1 MAAQNPENQQSFLQR
16 MFGARPKPAPASFP
30 QPKKPPSGS
39 FPPGSEEAYLAALP
53 VAAFGAPVDNYF
65 SNFFEDLN
73 DLAIQGRVVHS
84 DKLNLRT
91 VLGRGKS
98 KGDWLKEIDTETDPT
113 KQEALKTAYNE
124 WEGDARYSVIKPAL
138 KDYFSPGRYI
148 SRTGKSLVYQYVWN
162 NYLADRFLK
171 GAVEKGYG
179 IAEEVKYGGVEGI
192 KVDYLE
198 PTYPPTGGPKRGLLK
213 VEGKDVY
220 LRDNGGNL
228 VNFHI
233 DPRTGKRVEDKV
245 GTADNYGRIIEIKDP
260 GGRVINI
267 KYTPLK
273 DHPELRNAGVWR
285 GNLDRLVKPTGS
297 SDPTLSAVM
306 GISEKDRPFLER
318 WFSPKTFRSGLFS
331 GTGRLGEWRSFLD
344 HPFTYAFGKFIYREY
359 PLPGGKGGFG
369 LRKLPGPWKLLRGRG
384 VLREVQKHGVF
395 GGFTRALYK
404 GQVKPPVVTAVKT
417 VGARAGKAAGKAA
430 GQVIGGGIR
439 KIIAAVVRQIITK
452 GLAALGSV
460 AGPIGTAIG
469 YIAGFI
475 VTRFFKWIVLIGC
488 GCIFLFLGLVG
499 FIIFIIITFFF
510 GFAPIKGEAA
520 EIPPS
525 LLAIEKKVSCAGSAF
540 GGSCQIEKGAI
551 GLAALVSYTIT
562 VTNNSDKPAASIVV
576 TDTFSEPLGVES
588 SYLLA
593 SLEPGASDT
602 KTYSVITIPNTS
614 SERIISNTASVAG
627 VIDGKSEAGSES
639 TAQVIVGEPPDTIPC
654 GWPASGNIS
663 TLFGE
668 PTIAEEH
675 HSGVDIAANGDDVRN
690 GQAVYSSLSGTLD
703 FVESRGSGVAV
714 TFISTVGGKNYSAT
728 YRHLHAN
735 VFTNWKSKGGSR
747 IAGGTLI
754 GFTNP
759 GAIPKLS
766 SGTHLHYETRVDGEL
781 VDPLKFTG
789 NAVSGA
795 EVTAGGCW
803 WRP

>member
-84 DKLNLRT
+84 DKLDLKT
-91 VLGRGKS
+91 ILGRGKPKS
-98 KGDWLKEIDTETDPT
+98 EWLKEIDSADPSS
-113 KQEALKTAYNE
+113 KAAIEAEYQN
-124 WEGDARYSVIKPAL
+124 WENNARYSVIKPAL
-138 KDYFSPGRYI
+138 KYFLSPGRYI

-162 NYLADRFLK
+162 NYMADRFIK
-171 GAVEKGYG
+171 GAIEKGYG
-179 IAEEVKYGGVEGI
+179 IAETDDRGNIRVE
-192 KVDYLE
+192 YLE
-198 PTYPPTGGPKRGLLK
+198 PTGGRKTGSLR
-213 VEGKDVY
+213 VDGKNVY
-220 LRDNGGNL
+220 L
-228 VNFHI
+228 HET
-233 DPRTGKRVEDKV
+233 DPVTGKTVLDKDGKPVEEKV

-285 GNLDRLVKPTGS
+285 SNLDRLVKPTGS
-297 SDPTLSAVM
+297 SDPTLSSVI

-540 GGSCQIEKGAI
+540 GGSCQMEKGAI

-795 EVTAGGCW
+795 EVTAGGGW
-803 WRP
+803 WRDRKSTRL